1 MTQADFDIAIIGG
14 GINGAGIARDAAGRG
29 LKTLL
34 VEAQDLAGAT
44 SSASTKLIH
53 GGLRYLEYYEF
64 RLVRE
69 ALKEREVLMNLA
81 PHLITPMEF
90 ILPHDEH
97 LRPAWMIRL
106 GLFLY
111 DHLAG
116 RKKLKGSK
124 GIHLSA
130 HEAGAP
136 LQDKYWQAFSY
147 SDCWAD
153 DARLVVLNAM
163 DAAERGAAVL
173 PRTACTGMVQDGN
186 LWRLRLKDTQT
197 GREFEHTA
205 AMAVNATG
213 PWVRGFLDGLQLSG
227 PETPR
232 VRLVKGSHIVIP
244 RLCEGNHAYML
255 QQPDRRIV
263 FAIPFQEKY
272 TLIGTTEESFTG
284 DPTSAAISGDEVG
297 YLCAAANR
305 SFKKQIMPQ
314 DIIWTYSGVRPLL
327 EDEHENASAVTR
339 DYQLILDRT
348 YGPPLLSVFGGKIT
362 TYRKLAEHALDELC
376 GGAHWTAKE
385 PLPGGN
391 TGDFPSFL
399 KTQWNRY
406 AWLPPELAE
415 RYARTYG
422 TRMDVFLQNS
432 HGLDDLGRHLGDNVY
447 EAELYYLAGAEWA
460 RTVDD
465 ILWRRTKLGLHVS
478 PDTARNI
485 GLALPNILRRLE
497 AA

>member
-1 MTQADFDIAIIGG
+1 MSQADFDIAIIGG

-53 GGLRYLEYYEF
+53 GGLRYLEYCEF

-69 ALKEREVLMNLA
+69 ALKEREVLMSLA
-81 PHLITPMEF
+81 PQLITPMEF

-97 LRPAWMIRL
+97 LRPAWMIRT

-124 GIHLSA
+124 GVNFSDNVVG
-130 HEAGAP
+130 EP
-136 LQDKYWQAFSY
+136 LQDKYRQGFSY
-147 SDCWAD
+147 ADCWAD

-163 DAAERGAAVL
+163 DAAERGAKIL
-173 PRTACTGMVQDGN
+173 PRTTCVSIQQEDNA
-186 LWRLRLKDTQT
+186 WRLRLQDALT

-205 AMAVNATG
+205 SMAVNATG
-213 PWVRGFLDGLQLSG
+213 PWVRGFLDGMNLSG
-227 PETPR
+227 PETPQ

-244 RLCEGNHAYML
+244 RLYEGDHSYML

-272 TLIGTTEESFTG
+272 TLIGTTEENFTS
-284 DPTSAAISGDEVG
+284 DPAAAAISEDEIG

-305 SFKKQIMPQ
+305 SFKKQIAPQ
-314 DIIWTYSGVRPLL
+314 DIVWTYSGVRPLL
-327 EDEHENASAVTR
+327 EDEHESASAVTR

-348 YGPPLLSVFGGKIT
+348 FGPPLLSVFGGKIT
-362 TYRKLAEHALDELC
+362 TYRKLAEQALDELC
-376 GGAHWTAKE
+376 GGAHWTAKD

-391 TGDFPSFL
+391 TGDFDSFL

-432 HGLDDLGRHLGDNVY
+432 HCLNDLGRHLGDDVY

-478 PDTARNI
+478 PDTADNI
-485 GLALPNILRRLE
+485 GAALPGILKKLTPS
-497 AA
+497 

>member
-1 MTQADFDIAIIGG
+1 MTEADYDIAIIGG

-29 LKTLL
+29 MKTLL

-53 GGLRYLEYYEF
+53 GGLRYLEYCEF

-81 PHLITPMEF
+81 PHLITPLEF
-90 ILPHDEH
+90 ILPHDEN
-97 LRPAWMIRL
+97 LRPAWMIRA

-116 RKKLKGSK
+116 RKKLKGSR
-124 GIHLSA
+124 GLHLSA
-130 HEAGAP
+130 HEAGKP
-136 LQDKYWQAFSY
+136 LQDKYWQGFSY

-163 DAAERGAAVL
+163 DAAERGAAVMT
-173 PRTACTGMVQDGN
+173 RTACTGMTPEGN
-186 LWRLRLKDTQT
+186 LWRIRLRDMTSDQ
-197 GREFEHTA
+197 EFEQTA
-205 AMAVNATG
+205 SMAVNATG
-213 PWVRGFLDGLQLSG
+213 PWVRGFLDGMNLSG

-232 VRLVKGSHIVIP
+232 VRLVKGSHIVVP
-244 RLCEGNHAYML
+244 RLYEGDHAYML

-263 FAIPFQEKY
+263 FAIPFQGKY
-272 TLIGTTEESFTG
+272 TLVGTTEENFTA
-284 DPTSAAISGDEVG
+284 DPATASISGDETG
-297 YLCAAANR
+297 YLCDAANR
-305 SFKKQIMPQ
+305 SFRKRISPQ
-314 DIIWTYSGVRPLL
+314 DVVWTYSGVRPLL
-327 EDEHENASAVTR
+327 EDDHENASAVTR
-339 DYQLILDRT
+339 DYHLVLDRGF
-348 YGPPLLSVFGGKIT
+348 GPSLLSVFGGKIT
-362 TYRKLAEHALDELC
+362 TYRRLAEHALDELC

-391 TGDFPSFL
+391 TGDFGAFL
-399 KTQWNRY
+399 KAQWNRY
-406 AWLPPELAE
+406 AWLPRELAE

-432 HGLDDLGRHLGDNVY
+432 HALKDLGRHLGDDVY
-447 EAELYYLAGAEWA
+447 EAEIYYLAGAEWA
-460 RTVDD
+460 RTADD
-465 ILWRRTKLGLHVS
+465 ILWRRTKMGLHVS

-485 GLALPNILRRLE
+485 SASLPAILRKLSPS
-497 AA
+497 